1 MKLLP
6 PNPIHY
12 QLSPDWKYVNSGA
25 TDLRKTF
32 RKIRERIAADKK
44 KTEPKSRQLRTK

>member
-25 TDLRKTF
+25 TDIRKTF
-32 RKIRERIAADKK
+32 RRIRERMAQQKLKPSKVREFKAK
-44 KTEPKSRQLRTK
+44 